1 MAFNDALSD
10 MLARIKNAHKANK
23 LSTSCYSSKLNANV
37 LNVLKVEGYIRDF
50 KNVQIREGI
59 NNIKIDL
66 KYHNGTP
73 VIKKIKRIS
82 KPGIRVYSK
91 INDLP
96 KPYGGLGISIIST
109 PKGVMSDQ
117 QARAKNVGGEILCE
131 VF

>member
-1 MAFNDALSD
+1 MAFNDSLSD

-23 LSTSCYSSKLNANV
+23 NFTLCYNSKLNANV
-37 LNVLKVEGYIRDF
+37 LIVLKDEGYIRDF
-50 KNVQIREGI
+50 Q
-59 NNIKIDL
+59 KIDVRDGISNLKIEL
-66 KYHNGTP
+66 KYYQGNP

-91 INDLP
+91 INELP

-117 QARAKNVGGEILCE
+117 QARVNNVGGEILCE